1 MFQNYLT
8 MIKSEKKIKELVET
22 LNKDNIFAIIEA
34 IDLLRQEKPFEG
46 AIGLLTALYDET
58 DNMQVRKSISGFLND
73 LKDQSA
79 CEEVIKEV
87 RKDWKPDTISMLISS
102 CWQSGLNYSEFSLD
116 LAKVFLER
124 DYVTAIECLTVIEES
139 VHELSK
145 KRKAEIIKLI
155 EDNPF
160 PRVNE
165 KSTLTLELISILE
178 R

>member
-1 MFQNYLT
+1 
-8 MIKSEKKIKELVET
+8 MIKSEKKIKELDEI
-22 LNKDNIFAIIEA
+22 LNKDNIFVITEA
-34 IDLLRQEKPFEG
+34 IDQLRQEKPFEG
-46 AIGLLTALYDET
+46 AVGLLTAVYNKT
-58 DNMQVRKSISGFLND
+58 DNMQVRKSISGFMND

-79 CEEVIKEV
+79 CEEVIKEI
-87 RKDWKPDTISMLISS
+87 RKDWKPETISMLISS

-116 LAKVFLER
+116 LAKVFLEG

-145 KRKAEIIKLI
+145 KRKEEIIKLI

-160 PRVNE
+160 PGVNE